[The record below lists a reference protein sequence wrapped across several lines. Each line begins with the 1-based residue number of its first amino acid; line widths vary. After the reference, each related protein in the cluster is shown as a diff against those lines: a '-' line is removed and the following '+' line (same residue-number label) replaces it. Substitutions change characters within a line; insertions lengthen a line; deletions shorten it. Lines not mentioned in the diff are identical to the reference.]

1 MAGITGIGTGMDIDG
16 MVKSM
21 VAAEQAPK
29 QTQLANLEKTATTK
43 ITSVG
48 SLKSAISAFQTALEA
63 LRKPDQ
69 FQARAATSSNA
80 DTLSVTADATAGAG
94 SYNVNVSQLASS
106 SKVALA
112 SIAPYQGRPPA
123 FGNGTLNIKVGENS
137 PLVIAVDA
145 SNNTLT
151 GMRDAINKAGANQ
164 GLSATIV
171 TDTDGSRLVLSS
183 THTGKGQDISVS
195 ADTDVV
201 ADNAT
206 GVYSLDQLEF
216 AAPAPDSPDP
226 ASGTGPAAR
235 MITRAKDAELTIDGL
250 SVTSKTNTV
259 SNAIEGVTLNLKA
272 VTDDDKPAVTV
283 GVDLDK
289 AGVKANVKKFVDAY
303 NKLMGV
309 INTETKVTSVGEGNA
324 PLTGGLVGD
333 ATARSLVSTIRNELV
348 NGQGSGAIRNLTDL
362 GITTQKDGTL
372 AMEGTKLDKAL
383 SDNFGEIAD
392 LFAGDKG
399 LATRLDQKL
408 KPYSETG
415 GILEQRNKSMTET
428 LSKVKVEREDLARR
442 MASLQERLYK
452 QFNAMDT
459 LVSQLSNTSSSLAAS
474 LDSLPWATS
483 NKS

>member
-1 MAGITGIGTGMDIDG
+1 
-16 MVKSM
+16 
-21 VAAEQAPK
+21 
-29 QTQLANLEKTATTK
+29 
-43 ITSVG
+43 
-48 SLKSAISAFQTALEA
+48 
-63 LRKPDQ
+63 
-69 FQARAATSSNA
+69 
-80 DTLSVTADATAGAG
+80 
-94 SYNVNVSQLASS
+94 
-106 SKVALA
+106 
-112 SIAPYQGRPPA
+112 
-123 FGNGTLNIKVGENS
+123 
-137 PLVIAVDA
+137 
-145 SNNTLT
+145 
-151 GMRDAINKAGANQ
+151 MRDAINKAGANQ

-483 NKS
+483 KKS

>member
-21 VAAEQAPK
+21 VSAEQAPK

-63 LRKPDQ
+63 VRKPAQ
-69 FQARAATSSNA
+69 FQSRSATSSSA
-80 DTLSVTADATAGAG
+80 DTLTVTANATAGTG
-94 SYNVNVSQLASS
+94 SYNVVVSQLASS

-112 SIAPYQGRPPA
+112 AIPQYQGSSPT
-123 FGNGTLNIKVGENS
+123 FGSGTLNIKVGDGNS
-137 PLVIAVDA
+137 LAIVVDS
-145 SNNTLT
+145 SNNTLA
-151 GMRDAINKAGANQ
+151 GMRDAINKAGSSQ

-171 TDTDGSRLVLSS
+171 TDKDGSRLVLSS

-201 ADNAT
+201 ADNAN
-206 GVYSLDQLEF
+206 GIYSLDQLEF
-216 AAPAPDSPDP
+216 APLDPDSPDP
-226 ASGTGPAAR
+226 AANTGAAAR
-235 MITRAKDAELTIDGL
+235 MITRAKNAELTIDGL
-250 SVTSKTNTV
+250 SVTSPTNTV
-259 SNAIEGVTLNLKA
+259 SSAIEGVTLTLN
-272 VTDDDKPAVTV
+272 AVTV
-283 GVDLDK
+283 DAKSTTVAVDLDK
-289 AGVKANVKKFVDAY
+289 AGVKANVKKFIDAY

-348 NGQGSGAIRNLTDL
+348 SGQGNGSIRNLTDL

-372 AMEGTKLDKAL
+372 AMEGTKMDKAL
-383 SDNFGEIAD
+383 SDNFSEIAG
-392 LFAGDKG
+392 LFAGETG
-399 LATRLDQKL
+399 LAKRLDDKL
-408 KPYSETG
+408 KPYSQAG
-415 GILEQRNKSMTET
+415 GILEQRNKTMTET
-428 LSKVKVEREDLARR
+428 LSKVKVQREDLARR
-442 MASLQERLYK
+442 MTSLQERLYK

-474 LDSLPWATS
+474 LSSLPWAS
-483 NKS
+483 SDKN